1 MKSVDFIKRDK
12 DVMMD
17 VYDRYPVVIEK
28 GRGAVAYDVDGKSYI
43 DFAAGIAVNALGYA
57 DKGWLKAVSE
67 QAKKVGHICNL
78 YYNPTSVELA
88 EKLTA
93 AAGMKRVFFA
103 NSGAE
108 ANEGAIKTARKYSE
122 DKYGPERNVIITLN
136 NSFHGRTVTTLA
148 ATGQE
153 AFHKYFLPLTEG
165 FRCPVENTLEAIKDA
180 VDENV
185 CAVMIE
191 LVQGEGGVNILD
203 KELVDGIQTLCD
215 ERDVLLIVDEV
226 QTGVMRT
233 GKFLASQRYGIRPD
247 IISMA
252 KGLGGGLPIGA
263 VLVGEKCE
271 FVMTHG
277 MHGSTFGG
285 NPIVCAGALEV
296 VNRVTAPGF
305 EKEVNEKGEYIRNK
319 LAGFANVKNV
329 RGLGLFIAFDLIDGE
344 ARVFS
349 RKAAENGLLTLT
361 AKTSVRL
368 LPPLTISY
376 KEIDKGLA
384 IIEKT
389 LKSEE

>member
-1 MKSVDFIKRDK
+1 MKSADFIKRDK

-93 AAGMKRVFFA
+93 SAGMKRVFFA

-122 DKYGPERNVIITLN
+122 DKYGEKRNVIITLN

-203 KELVDGIQTLCD
+203 KELVDGIQRLCD

-319 LAGFANVKNV
+319 LAGFENVKNV

-349 RKAAENGLLTLT
+349 RRAAENGLLTLT